1 MVDVFGFEV
10 EDQSWKCGCLLSRAT
25 VDWLPSL
32 PPECLRLVRP
42 NWLPRA
48 ARAGL
53 SQLKPGRPSFDTQ
66 LLVHAGALFTTAR
79 ADSVVLLLVLVCFVK
94 ARPLTP
100 YQAAAL
106 GNLAGSVLPRAVQS
120 CTLQCLLLLACL
132 PRPPGPSWQPG
143 SAHPGSACKEE
154 LLC

>member
-25 VDWLPSL
+25 VDWLPRP

-42 NWLPRA
+42 NGLPRA

-53 SQLKPGRPSFDTQ
+53 SQAQGSRPSFDTQ
-66 LLVHAGALFTTAR
+66 LLVHAGAAPGSLQLEPTQW
-79 ADSVVLLLVLVCFVK
+79 SCWCFGK

-106 GNLAGSVLPRAVQS
+106 GNLAGSVLHCLEHCSAWRCWLAYRA
-120 CTLQCLLLLACL
+120 
-132 PRPPGPSWQPG
+132 GPSRPDVSLRWTQLVKR
-143 SAHPGSACKEE
+143 SC
-154 LLC
+154 C

>member
-25 VDWLPSL
+25 VDWLPRP

-42 NWLPRA
+42 NGLPRA
-48 ARAGL
+48 ARTGL
-53 SQLKPGRPSFDTQ
+53 SQAQGRRPSFDTR
-66 LLVHAGALFTTAR
+66 LLVHAGALLTTAR

-106 GNLAGSVLPRAVQS
+106 GNLAGSVLHCLEHSTAWLCWLAYRA
-120 CTLQCLLLLACL
+120 
-132 PRPPGPSWQPG
+132 GPSRPDVSLPWTQLVKR
-143 SAHPGSACKEE
+143 SC
-154 LLC
+154 C